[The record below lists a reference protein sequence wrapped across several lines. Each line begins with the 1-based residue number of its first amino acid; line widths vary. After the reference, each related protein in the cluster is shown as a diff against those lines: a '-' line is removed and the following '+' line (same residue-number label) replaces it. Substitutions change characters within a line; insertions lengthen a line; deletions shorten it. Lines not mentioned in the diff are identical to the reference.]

1 MTTTTHQIPAA
12 SPVVIEPGGGD
23 LIHMGALAVFFKVV
37 SAQVGGACELHEQ
50 PIPPGTL
57 VAPHTHD
64 RQDQVSYVL
73 DGTLGFRVGAADV
86 SVPAGGAIFRPRGIP
101 HAVWNAGPEP
111 ARMLELSTPG
121 REIESFFR
129 EFDQLSQAG
138 QVSAAAVAELARPY
152 GISYHLD
159 LIPLLEARYG
169 ISAGSGWWAR

>member
-1 MTTTTHQIPAA
+1 MTTSFYQIPAP
-12 SPVVIEPGGGD
+12 PVVIEPGGGD

-57 VAPHTHD
+57 VAPHTHE

-86 SVPAGGAIFRPRGIP
+86 EVPAGGAIFRPRGIP
-101 HAVWNAGPEP
+101 HAVWNPGPEP

-121 REIESFFR
+121 REIEAFFR

-138 QVSAAAVAELARPY
+138 QVSASAVAELARPY
-152 GISYHLD
+152 GISYHLEE
-159 LIPLLEARYG
+159 IPQLEARYG

>member
-1 MTTTTHQIPAA
+1 MTTSIYQIPAHPA
-12 SPVVIEPGGGD
+12 VIEPGGGD
-23 LIHMGALAVFFKVV
+23 RIHMGALPVFFKVV

-57 VAPHTHD
+57 VAPHTHE

-73 DGTLGFRVGAADV
+73 EGTLGFRVGVRDV
-86 SVPAGGAIFRPRGIP
+86 EIPAGGAIFRPRGVP

-121 REIESFFR
+121 VEIEAFFR
-129 EFDQLSQAG
+129 QFDELTRAG
-138 QVSAAAVAELARPY
+138 QVTAEALAELARPY
-152 GISYHLD
+152 GITYHPEW
-159 LIPLLEARYG
+159 IPALEERYG

>member
-1 MTTTTHQIPAA
+1 MTTSFYQIPAP
-12 SPVVIEPGGGD
+12 PVVIEPGGGD

-57 VAPHTHD
+57 VAPHTHE

-73 DGTLGFRVGAADV
+73 EGTLGFRVGFADV
-86 SVPAGGAIFRPRGIP
+86 EVPAGGAIFRPRGVP
-101 HAVWNAGPEP
+101 HAVWNVGPGP

-121 REIESFFR
+121 REIEAFFR

-138 QVSAAAVAELARPY
+138 QVTAATVAELARPY

-159 LIPLLEARYG
+159 LIPQLEAQYG